1 MILYHGTN
9 NKFNKFSK
17 DKIGTNTGVTS
28 VGYFFTDSLETAKS
42 YGDIVLKCD
51 VDLVAYIE
59 CDFNNTSHTFLI
71 DKEYTPSELAVKIME
86 LNELLE
92 ARSDIRYAFDINMDA
107 EYDEETD
114 EVIYPDNYWD
124 EYEIKDY
131 INSLGEYSSQ
141 YDDRIDS
148 IICKNVKDNMGFG
161 GKPCNNYIVFD
172 ENRIKILHENI
183 FESLNKQFEKLFE
196 ESIYDKRIK
205 IGTRPPNAVQQ
216 TNSSFTD
223 YSESL

>member
-9 NKFNKFSK
+9 SKFNKFYK

-51 VDLVAYIE
+51 VDLGAYIE

-86 LNELLE
+86 LNELLD
-92 ARSDIRYAFDINMDA
+92 ARSDIRYAFDINMDT
-107 EYDEETD
+107 EYDEETE

-124 EYEIKDY
+124 EYELKDY

-141 YDDRIDS
+141 SDDRIDS
-148 IICKNVKDNMGFG
+148 IICKNVKDNMDFG

-196 ESIYDKRIK
+196 ESIYDKRIE